1 MATGDAPVLE
11 ALIDINAVSL
21 ARAELDP
28 ATLLLVRIAA
38 LAAVDAPAASYLM
51 HSNNFSQVRE
61 FLLTHSKLILQ
72 DDSGIPFRFF
82 APDKWN
88 RRHVGHYIGPINRF
102 LEHGQ
107 MDLNKE
113 NAASAPPPL
122 EFSFGYQWQ
131 PSRSSLMI
139 ATPKE

>member
-1 MATGDAPVLE
+1 
-11 ALIDINAVSL
+11 
-21 ARAELDP
+21 
-28 ATLLLVRIAA
+28 
-38 LAAVDAPAASYLM
+38 
-51 HSNNFSQVRE
+51 
-61 FLLTHSKLILQ
+61 
-72 DDSGIPFRFF
+72 
-82 APDKWN
+82 
-88 RRHVGHYIGPINRF
+88 
-102 LEHGQ
+102 